1 MSHNDEKK
9 TNNATW
15 NNNNN
20 NNGFS
25 MVSSWSSSNPYNDNN
40 ALKEILQNLLNSQ
53 SSNNNNSNKVSSSS
67 TASSA
72 SPQSIFKQAT
82 GLELTPQIEQ
92 MLLAAV
98 EIGKKQ
104 EQLKTGV
111 NDSNGNGN
119 FNYQN
124 MNNTYGNVANP
135 RTHSQPTQERD
146 MLEASVV
153 NANKHIKQTNKS
165 PIVTSTKN
173 GKGTGNEGGATG
185 MDYHLSMK
193 K

>member
-15 NNNNN
+15 NNH

-25 MVSSWSSSNPYNDNN
+25 MVSSWSSPYNDNN
-40 ALKEILQNLLNSQ
+40 ALKEILQTLLNSQ
-53 SSNNNNSNKVSSSS
+53 SPNNNNSNKVSSSS
-67 TASSA
+67 TTSSA
-72 SPQSIFKQAT
+72 SPQHIFKQAT

-104 EQLKTGV
+104 GQLKTRV

-119 FNYQN
+119 VNYQN

-173 GKGTGNEGGATG
+173 GKGTGNEGGATR
-185 MDYHLSMK
+185 MDYDLSMK